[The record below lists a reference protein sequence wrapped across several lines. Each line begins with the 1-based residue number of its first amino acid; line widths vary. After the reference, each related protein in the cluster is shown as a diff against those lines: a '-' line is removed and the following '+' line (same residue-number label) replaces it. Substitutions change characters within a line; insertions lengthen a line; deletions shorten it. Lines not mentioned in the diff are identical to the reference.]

1 MKIISFNVNSVRL
14 RLHQLKALI
23 ERHNPEFIGLQETKV
38 QDHDFP
44 IEAINN
50 LGYEVIFMGQKTHY
64 GVALLSRTQVVKAK
78 YGFDTDSEDAQKR
91 FIGGEFIVNGQKIHC
106 YNGYFPQ
113 GESIHHETKYP
124 AKEKFY
130 ADLNTFLQTLDPD
143 EKVIVMG
150 DFNIAPVD
158 NDIGIG
164 PDNAK
169 RWIKQ
174 GKTSFL
180 PQEREWF
187 QYILDLGYCDSF
199 RHFYPNVDNQFSW
212 FDYRSKG
219 FDREPHRGLRIDQVL
234 VSKSLQSSMID
245 AGIDEDI
252 RGMTKPS
259 DHAPIWLELN
269 D

>member
-23 ERHNPEFIGLQETKV
+23 ERHQPEFIGLQETKV
-38 QDHDFP
+38 QDHEFP
-44 IEAINN
+44 LEAINA
-50 LGYEVIFMGQKTHY
+50 LGYDVIFMGQKTHY
-64 GVALLSRTQVVKAK
+64 GVALLSRTQAISTQ
-78 YGFDTDSEDAQKR
+78 YGFNTDSDDAQKR
-91 FIGGEFIVNGQKIHC
+91 FIGGIYNVNGQNIHC

-113 GESIHHETKYP
+113 GESIHHATKFP

-130 ADLNTFLQTLDPD
+130 ADLNTFLSTINPD

-164 PDNAK
+164 ADNAK

-180 PQEREWF
+180 PQERIWF
-187 QYILDLGYCDSF
+187 QQLLDLGFCDSF
-199 RHFYPNVDNQFSW
+199 RHCYPDVDNQFSW

-219 FDREPHRGLRIDQVL
+219 FEREPRRGLRIDQVL
-234 VSKSLQSSMID
+234 VSKSLQSTIID

-259 DHAPIWLELN
+259 DHAPIWLQLN
-269 D
+269 L

>member
-14 RLHQLKALI
+14 RLHQLEALI
-23 ERHNPEFIGLQETKV
+23 KQHQPEFIGLQETKV
-38 QDHDFP
+38 QDHEFP
-44 IEAINN
+44 VEAINK

-64 GVALLSRTQVVKAK
+64 GVALLSKTKPIDTQ
-78 YGFDTDSEDAQKR
+78 YGFDTDTEDAQKR
-91 FIGGEFIVNGQKIHC
+91 FIGGTFEVNGKKIHC

-113 GESIHHETKYP
+113 GESIHHETKFP
-124 AKEKFY
+124 AKQKFY
-130 ADLNTFLQTLDPD
+130 ADLNSFLATINSS
-143 EKVIVMG
+143 ERVIVMG

-180 PQEREWF
+180 PVEREWF
-187 QYILDLGYCDSF
+187 EQIINLGYIDSF
-199 RHFYPNVDNQFSW
+199 RQCYPHIDNQFSW

-219 FDREPHRGLRIDQVL
+219 FEREPRRGLRIDQIL
-234 VSKSLQSSMID
+234 VSSKLKDSISD
-245 AGIDEDI
+245 AGINEDI
-252 RGMTKPS
+252 RGMVKPS